1 MDADA
6 NTPSTPGKNGNESQ
20 AQVKH
25 DPRLLSPQRSISSP
39 LSKILAIS
47 PFKRRSSP
55 DNVQTRLANLPRKS
69 KEEEATH
76 LKQYREMMKKFEKK
90 QAKLEKNLQKQKE
103 QQLTREDRLIAARR
117 EWEHLVETWD
127 ASK

>member
-1 MDADA
+1 
-6 NTPSTPGKNGNESQ
+6 
-20 AQVKH
+20 
-25 DPRLLSPQRSISSP
+25 
-39 LSKILAIS
+39 
-47 PFKRRSSP
+47 
-55 DNVQTRLANLPRKS
+55 
-69 KEEEATH
+69 
-76 LKQYREMMKKFEKK
+76 MKKFEKK